1 MKSILKFINTTATIL
16 FLSVSFNSCLSTADL
31 DYSPIENQISNSHYD
46 EASYKLY
53 EMHDYYYGPHDKVLS
68 YLDMGILQHFA
79 GDYEKSTDNFSKA
92 EVEIQK
98 NFTKSISQAVGS
110 ILIND
115 TVIDYPGETYEDIY
129 TNIFMCL
136 NYIHLYKIE
145 DAMVEIRRFDNKMK
159 LVGKEYQAVIDSL
172 KASVSSDFAK
182 TELDCV
188 DSEVKFHNSALA
200 RYLSMLLYRTAGD
213 SDAARIDLEKIYDAF
228 KFQPTLYNFSK
239 PQNLEEELI
248 LPEDNARVN
257 FVCFTGKSPV
267 KVEEGIRIPFANAY
281 YNGAQTH
288 KYSCNSS
295 CADKCRNRKRL

>member
-1 MKSILKFINTTATIL
+1 
-16 FLSVSFNSCLSTADL
+16 
-31 DYSPIENQISNSHYD
+31 
-46 EASYKLY
+46 
-53 EMHDYYYGPHDKVLS
+53 
-68 YLDMGILQHFA
+68 
-79 GDYEKSTDNFSKA
+79 
-92 EVEIQK
+92 
-98 NFTKSISQAVGS
+98 
-110 ILIND
+110 
-115 TVIDYPGETYEDIY
+115 
-129 TNIFMCL
+129 MCL

-213 SDAARIDLEKIYDAF
+213 SDAARIDLEKINDAF

-267 KVEEGIRIPFANAY
+267 KVEEVIRIPFANAY
-281 YNGAQTH
+281 YKFAIPIMEHRPTNIRAIQAVLTNAETGNVYKVNLHAIESIDNIDVAYELGKLHNIEMPIVETVYKVLYENLDPQEAVKNLMTR
-288 KYSCNSS
+288 
-295 CADKCRNRKRL
+295 DKKME